1 MALMMPTNMWA
12 ALAVGDWFKADGMEF
27 KVISLSPNEV
37 QVGIGTR
44 CAIDKQTEG
53 VVSIPSLV
61 KDSDGNSYSVTSIG
75 NYAFEDCINVT
86 EITIP
91 EGVISIGMAFWR
103 CSNLKSI
110 NIPRSTTSIST
121 SAFQSSPLS
130 EVHISDVAAFCQIN
144 FGGGGS
150 NPLSIPGAHLFVN
163 GKETTDLII
172 PEGVTSICK
181 HAFWKCNSLTSVTIP
196 NGVSIGMYAF
206 YQCEGLT
213 SVTCASSIHG
223 ERVFSQCPNLTTVTL
238 LDSVKEIG
246 EYIFLEC
253 DALTSVYVDLK
264 SWCSI
269 NANGN
274 VGDFYDKLYFDNI
287 KATEIVDLV
296 IPEGITKLS
305 NGVFRGMANLKSVT
319 FPSSMTDFSTSNFY
333 DCNALS
339 AINIQDLNVWLNTTD
354 FSFGTNPLKKAKH
367 LFVKGKEVKDL
378 VIPEGISA
386 INDYVFYGC
395 EGLTSVTIPQ
405 SVTSIGTSAFE
416 GCTGLTAVHLSDIAA
431 WCRIPFRKNDNGDNP
446 LKKAGHLFMNGNE
459 VTELVIPEGV
469 TSISYGAFSGCKF
482 NSISI
487 PSSLTSISEYAF
499 QGANTVYI
507 KDLAAW
513 CKIKL
518 EGSSGNPMNNCEHLF
533 INGEEVTD
541 LVIPDGVASIS
552 DYAFYGCKPLTS
564 VNTGNTVKE
573 IGSRSFV
580 ACDNLKNVT
589 LGSSVTNIGE
599 RAFYHCKELKEVY
612 SYIEEPFDITD
623 PYMFTVYDSDKKDF
637 YWPDRTL
644 YVPIGTKA
652 LYEAT
657 DGWKVFKT
665 IVEMGTTELEPIEA
679 ETTVNTNNLAGQS
692 LSDNVVDDV
701 YYNVGDGG
709 YDASDGSIVIGETTN
724 MSQITDAT
732 PGSSDIANNF
742 TGLILKVAAG
752 KGTIKVNVKT
762 TGNAQLVVQIGN
774 QTPMIA
780 TKTEQGDVIVSYDVT
795 KDTYVYIYAIV
806 GSSSARSLR
815 AAPADAVKIYSI
827 TVTPGATVISTIQSS
842 QPAVDSYY
850 TLDGRKVQGRP
861 AKKGVYVVNGRKV
874 VIK

>member
-1 MALMMPTNMWA
+1 M
-12 ALAVGDWFKADGMEF
+12 
-27 KVISLSPNEV
+27 
-37 QVGIGTR
+37 
-44 CAIDKQTEG
+44 
-53 VVSIPSLV
+53 
-61 KDSDGNSYSVTSIG
+61 
-75 NYAFEDCINVT
+75 
-86 EITIP
+86 
-91 EGVISIGMAFWR
+91 
-103 CSNLKSI
+103 
-110 NIPRSTTSIST
+110 
-121 SAFQSSPLS
+121 
-130 EVHISDVAAFCQIN
+130 
-144 FGGGGS
+144 
-150 NPLSIPGAHLFVN
+150 
-163 GKETTDLII
+163 
-172 PEGVTSICK
+172 
-181 HAFWKCNSLTSVTIP
+181 
-196 NGVSIGMYAF
+196 
-206 YQCEGLT
+206 
-213 SVTCASSIHG
+213 
-223 ERVFSQCPNLTTVTL
+223 
-238 LDSVKEIG
+238 
-246 EYIFLEC
+246 
-253 DALTSVYVDLK
+253 
-264 SWCSI
+264 
-269 NANGN
+269 
-274 VGDFYDKLYFDNI
+274 
-287 KATEIVDLV
+287 
-296 IPEGITKLS
+296 
-305 NGVFRGMANLKSVT
+305 
-319 FPSSMTDFSTSNFY
+319 
-333 DCNALS
+333 
-339 AINIQDLNVWLNTTD
+339 
-354 FSFGTNPLKKAKH
+354 
-367 LFVKGKEVKDL
+367 
-378 VIPEGISA
+378 
-386 INDYVFYGC
+386 
-395 EGLTSVTIPQ
+395 
-405 SVTSIGTSAFE
+405 
-416 GCTGLTAVHLSDIAA
+416 
-431 WCRIPFRKNDNGDNP
+431 
-446 LKKAGHLFMNGNE
+446 
-459 VTELVIPEGV
+459 
-469 TSISYGAFSGCKF
+469 
-482 NSISI
+482 
-487 PSSLTSISEYAF
+487 
-499 QGANTVYI
+499 
-507 KDLAAW
+507 
-513 CKIKL
+513 
-518 EGSSGNPMNNCEHLF
+518 
-533 INGEEVTD
+533 
-541 LVIPDGVASIS
+541 
-552 DYAFYGCKPLTS
+552 
-564 VNTGNTVKE
+564 KE